1 MKLLYV
7 SEESIA
13 SCIDYFKQLDIIS
26 GEQLGMFFFFKSIG
40 FDEKKYRAFPKVS
53 GISVEDRKVY
63 LQVYISFLHCTTIT
77 LKVEKR
83 NAAYFRFQSL
93 MK

>member
-26 GEQLGMFFFFKSIG
+26 SEQLGMFFFFQ
-40 FDEKKYRAFPKVS
+40 EYRV
-53 GISVEDRKVY
+53 
-63 LQVYISFLHCTTIT
+63 
-77 LKVEKR
+77 
-83 NAAYFRFQSL
+83 
-93 MK
+93 